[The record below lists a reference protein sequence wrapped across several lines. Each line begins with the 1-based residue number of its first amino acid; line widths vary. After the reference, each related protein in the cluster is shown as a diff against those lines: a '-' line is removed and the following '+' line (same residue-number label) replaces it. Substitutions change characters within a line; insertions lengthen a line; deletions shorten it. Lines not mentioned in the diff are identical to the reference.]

1 MNKTFNINLGGYPF
15 SIDEDAYEYIQNY
28 LDTIRRHFSASE
40 GCDEILYDI
49 EARMAELFQEHL
61 KGRAIISMKEID
73 EVIMIMGKPEDFG
86 AEPMSETGQAS
97 GNRYNKGAGRIKTGK
112 RLFRDPDDKKLGG
125 VCSGI
130 AAYFG
135 IEDPLWLRIFF
146 VLAALFSGGFIFVLY
161 MVLWFMVPEATTSGD
176 KLAMRGE
183 PATVQ
188 NIAKVVEE
196 ELNELGDKINEWSS
210 DLNGKKKSG
219 DNTSGFQ
226 ARSFLAEGV
235 NVLGHVASG
244 AVSVAKNV
252 FKPLFVIVSVILL
265 AALAIA
271 WAASIVGFSYASPIF
286 MALGPKSGFL
296 SYLGFGSLF
305 FTLGLPILGI
315 ILLLV
320 RAAFS
325 YRINKHVRTGIWT
338 VWFLSLFTTM
348 YATMATVREF
358 SHQKVIETVSDYNI
372 SGQDI
377 LIKMP
382 EEDRAH
388 HFGLQL
394 DNFLAEREDTW
405 AVRDVNIKVERSED
419 GLVHIVKKL
428 SSRGTTESEA
438 QTNSSYVG
446 NDVNIKDNVISISK
460 YMTIPKGQKYRAQ
473 QLEYTILV
481 PDGKNIVL
489 DNSVR
494 ERLHSSSLLDWEKLS
509 ATTEGLKWTVTKDGA
524 FSEQW
529 NQLSNHIRNV
539 SAGKYSRLIIEDG
552 YRVIIKKGDRQDI
565 SFEGN
570 KELVDQVDFKN
581 LDGTLTVKAVSGG
594 DADVTINIMVPA
606 LELVH
611 LDNVREA
618 SIEGFIQEAL
628 KLISVNDSGEES
640 IIGFSGKIKNL
651 DISLDGDQVL
661 TLSGEGKNLDLQ
673 VSNGAEIQ
681 GNKYAVE
688 TARWYGDEGENS
700 SLNVSG
706 TFRTK
711 DPEAVAV
718 NIIGHPQ
725 ILKGE

>member
-49 EARMAELFQEHL
+49 EVRMAELFQEHL

-86 AEPMSETGQAS
+86 AEPMSEPGQS
-97 GNRYNKGAGRIKTGK
+97 STQRNRKGYSSIKTGK

-146 VLAALFSGGFIFVLY
+146 AVAALFSGGFIFILYIIFWVL
-161 MVLWFMVPEATTSGD
+161 VPEATTSGD

-183 PATVQ
+183 PATIQ

-196 ELNELGDKINEWSS
+196 ELSDLGDTINKWG
-210 DLNGKKKSG
+210 DGLNGKKKSSE
-219 DNTSGFQ
+219 NKAGFQ
-226 ARSFLAEGV
+226 ARSFLSEGV
-235 NVLGHVASG
+235 NVLGHLASG
-244 AVSVAKNV
+244 AVSVARSI

-271 WAASIVGFSYASPIF
+271 WAASIVGFSYASPFF

-315 ILLLV
+315 ILLLI
-320 RAAFS
+320 RMAFS
-325 YRINKHVRTGIWT
+325 YRINKHVKTGLWT
-338 VWFLSLFTTM
+338 VWFLSLFTSM
-348 YATMATVREF
+348 FAAMATVKEF
-358 SHQKVIETVSDYNI
+358 SQHKAIETVSDYNI
-372 SGQDI
+372 SHPDI

-382 EEDRAH
+382 EEDMQNTMGIRIDD
-388 HFGLQL
+388 FVSGQ
-394 DNFLAEREDTW
+394 NNTW
-405 AVRDVNIKVERSED
+405 AIRDVNVRVERSQD

-438 QTNSSYVG
+438 LSNSSYVG
-446 NDVNIKDNVISISK
+446 NEVSVKDNVISISK

-494 ERLHSSSLLDWEKLS
+494 ERLHSSELLDWEKLS
-509 ATTEGLKWTVTKDGA
+509 LAGEGIKWTVTRDGA
-524 FSEQW
+524 YSDKW
-529 NQLSNHIRNV
+529 NDLKNHVKNIA
-539 SAGKYSRLIIEDG
+539 AGKYSRLIIEDG
-552 YRVIIKKGDRQDI
+552 YKVIIRKGDVQDI
-565 SFEGN
+565 SFTGN
-570 KELVDQVDFKN
+570 KEVVDQIEFNN
-581 LDGTLTVKAVSGG
+581 LDGTLTVKAVAGG
-594 DADVTINIMVPA
+594 DADVTINITVPA

-618 SIEGFIQEAL
+618 RIEGFVQDAL
-628 KLISVNDSGEES
+628 KLISVNDTGEES
-640 IIGFSGKIKNL
+640 VLDFSGKISDF
-651 DISLDGDQVL
+651 DISLDGDQSVTL
-661 TLSGEGKNLDLQ
+661 TGEGKNLDLQ
-673 VSNGAEIQ
+673 VSNGAGI
-681 GNKYAVE
+681 NADKYAVQ
-688 TARWYGDEGENS
+688 TARWYGDGGENS

-706 TFRTK
+706 TFRTNNP
-711 DPEAVAV
+711 DAVEV
-718 NIIGHPQ
+718 KIIGHPQ
-725 ILKGE
+725 IVKAE